1 MKMIKKIFV
10 IAIITVAPLFIN
22 AQPTPPTGGEG
33 GYVHGSGGN
42 QPAGGGAPI
51 DGGLSILL
59 LLGAAY
65 GSKKVYKIRK
75 QD

>member
-1 MKMIKKIFV
+1 MHKGTNFRRKRRGIYPKR
-10 IAIITVAPLFIN
+10 LN
-22 AQPTPPTGGEG
+22 AQPKPPGLG
-33 GYVHGSGGN
+33 HGTNQNQQG

-65 GSKKVYKIRK
+65 GGSKVYRMKK
-75 QD
+75 

>member
-1 MKMIKKIFV
+1 MKKILV
-10 IAIITVAPLFIN
+10 IAIIALAPFFLN
-22 AQPTPPTGGEG
+22 AQPTPPSG
-33 GYVHGSGGN
+33 GYNHGVGGN

-65 GSKKVYKIRK
+65 GGSKV
-75 QD
+75 